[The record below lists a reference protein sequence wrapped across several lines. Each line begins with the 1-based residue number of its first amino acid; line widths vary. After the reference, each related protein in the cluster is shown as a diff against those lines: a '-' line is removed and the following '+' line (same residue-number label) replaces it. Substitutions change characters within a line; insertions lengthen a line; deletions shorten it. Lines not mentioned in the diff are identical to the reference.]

1 MSSFEVPREGIFIS
15 YRRDDDPHAAARL
28 RDGAVSRFGKD
39 QVFFD
44 VGLAP
49 GLDYVD
55 AIEKALDSCAVLFAV
70 IGPRWADVTDK
81 QGKRR
86 LDDPTDLVVRE
97 IATALHNGIPVVP
110 VLLDGTE
117 MPTSAT
123 LPTKLRPLARRH
135 AATVRHGT
143 FESDLGQLLT
153 SLEPYLRNQ
162 EMPVTQL
169 KMTSAIGTGSSGVV
183 IASRTPEALSERT
196 NALQPGSVAFRATI
210 PDGPPARRE
219 LLLRLTE
226 WAEQLAQ
233 EQLVAPA
240 TFYGKTRTTLLLRI
254 DGKSGLVTVYNDVNS
269 AYLQFSRSVFER
281 FAPDSIPVVESLI
294 GSRIGQGTTA
304 HNVSPELIDT
314 LTQAYREAAAKRV
327 HG

>member
-15 YRRDDDPHAAARL
+15 YRRGDDPHAAARL

-39 QVFFD
+39 RVFFD

-49 GLDYVD
+49 GLDYID
-55 AIEKALDSCAVLFAV
+55 AIEEALDSCAVLFAV
-70 IGPRWADVTDK
+70 IGPRWADIADK

-86 LDDPTDLVVRE
+86 LDEPTDLVVRE
-97 IATALHNGIPVVP
+97 IATALHNGVRVVP

-117 MPTSAT
+117 MPTSSD
-123 LPTKLRPLARRH
+123 LPAKLRPLVRRN
-135 AATVRHGT
+135 AATVRHDT
-143 FESDLGQLLT
+143 FESDLGKLLT
-153 SLEPYLRNQ
+153 SLEPHLRNR
-162 EMPVTQL
+162 ELPATQPGGA
-169 KMTSAIGTGSSGVV
+169 KP
-183 IASRTPEALSERT
+183 SRTAEMIIRQTTELV
-196 NALQPGSVAFRATI
+196 PGSAAFRSTI
-210 PDGPPARRE
+210 PDDPPARRE

-254 DGKSGLVTVYNDVNS
+254 DGKSGLVTVYNDAKT

-294 GSRIGQGTTA
+294 RSRVGQGTTTRD
-304 HNVSPELIDT
+304 VSPELLDA
-314 LTQAYREAAAKRV
+314 LTQAYREAAT
-327 HG
+327 